1 MRALMSHV
9 NITNVMSHAAIM
21 DLTSVQTSK
30 SHKLNVCVAMAYR
43 LRDATKRQLNVC
55 VTNSMCV
62 LQWHTDYGMHAS
74 MSHVNST
81 NLMSHVNM
89 TNLTRDL
96 TSQSHELNV
105 CVAMDYTLWGATKR
119 QLIDE

>member
-1 MRALMSHV
+1 
-9 NITNVMSHAAIM
+9 
-21 DLTSVQTSK
+21 
-30 SHKLNVCVAMAYR
+30 
-43 LRDATKRQLNVC
+43 
-55 VTNSMCV
+55 MCV

-81 NLMSHVNM
+81 NFTSNVNM

-105 CVAMDYTLWGATKR
+105 CVTNSMGVLQWNTGYGMHASMSHVNMTDSMSREFDK
-119 QLIDE
+119 